1 VPVLLRYLGSDFLTF
16 ASRTPSV
23 RSIKTDA
30 QVERI
35 KRGGDM
41 NAERAALLEQM
52 EARNPHANLERL
64 EAERATLLQQTPGD
78 DRERAEVALVQR
90 NPSPAMSAAS
100 AAISSLTTAMN
111 GQWMCPISER
121 WTPEQDEWLAKA
133 QALAAVAVVDGLRA
147 DLEAAYR
154 RLEQATEQR
163 DAEVRRYYSTQ
174 LGR

>member
-1 VPVLLRYLGSDFLTF
+1 
-16 ASRTPSV
+16 
-23 RSIKTDA
+23 
-30 QVERI
+30 
-35 KRGGDM
+35 
-41 NAERAALLEQM
+41 
-52 EARNPHANLERL
+52 
-64 EAERATLLQQTPGD
+64 
-78 DRERAEVALVQR
+78 
-90 NPSPAMSAAS
+90 
-100 AAISSLTTAMN
+100 MN